1 MSDRKEFRDLASPQ
15 AARDAV
21 ASLDLSPAPEAVP
34 LREARGRVLA
44 ERVDAALD
52 VPGFDRAS
60 MDGYAVRARD
70 TFGADEADPATLD
83 LVGAVHAGAEPDVR
97 VEPGTC
103 AEISTGAVMP
113 DGADA
118 VVMVERTDEL
128 GGDADAD
135 ATGSTDGAEPAR
147 TAVRTSVAPGDHV
160 MTAGTDIAAG
170 ARALGPGTRLTPRE
184 IGLLSALGVD
194 EVPVRGRPRVGIVST
209 GDELVR
215 PGEELNPGRGEIYDV
230 NSTTIAA
237 GVEEAGGEPVLY
249 PHAGDDYDEME
260 RLLRRAAD
268 ECDLVLSSGSTS
280 ASAVDVIYRVI
291 EARGELLLHGVA
303 VKPGKPMLVGRLDRT
318 DEADDSRGGES
329 AYVGL
334 PGYPVSAL
342 TIFRTFVAPAI
353 REAAGQPEPATA
365 TTEGRMG
372 VSERYGEGRLRLMP
386 VGLLD
391 LRDGDSAGDADDRPL
406 VYPVD
411 KGSGAT
417 TSLVEADGVVAVDPD
432 TEYLD
437 VGESVSVDLFSP
449 DVRPPTLLGV
459 GEDDPALNRLLDRL
473 ANPRYLDVGSREGLR
488 RLRDGVPDVAVT
500 AGPTDRDV
508 DAVDLGGWT
517 REWGLVVPDGN
528 PDDVAG
534 IADLIDR
541 DLRFRNRPT
550 VSGLRRSLD
559 AALDEFASGRD
570 ADRREL
576 AERIDGYE
584 RTVKAFESP
593 VRAVAA
599 GDADAGLGLR
609 ETATRLGC
617 EFVPL
622 GEQSVVVRAAPD
634 RVDREPVATLAAAL
648 SGEESPEATDG
659 RATGRRSVDAAAE
672 RPDLDAVLDSLPG
685 YSRNSRNDP

>member
-1 MSDRKEFRDLASPQ
+1 MSDRKEFRDLATPA
-15 AARDAV
+15 AAREAI
-21 ASLDLSPAPEAVP
+21 ASLDLSPSPETVP

-44 ERVDAALD
+44 DRVDAAVD

-70 TFGADEADPATLD
+70 TFGADEADPAELD
-83 LVGAVHAGAEPDVR
+83 LVGAVHAGAAPDVT
-97 VEPGTC
+97 VDPGAC
-103 AEISTGAVMP
+103 AEVSTGAVMP

-118 VVMVERTDEL
+118 VVMVERTDEVDA
-128 GGDADAD
+128 GDDGGSGEGDAATDDA
-135 ATGSTDGAEPAR
+135 SR
-147 TAVRTSVAPGDHV
+147 IAVRTSVAPGDHV

-184 IGLLSALGVD
+184 IGLLSALGLD
-194 EVPVRGRPRVGIVST
+194 EVPVKGRPRVGIVST

-215 PGEELNPGRGEIYDV
+215 PGDELDPDRGEIYDV

-318 DEADDSRGGES
+318 DEADDSRGSES
-329 AYVGL
+329 AYIGL

-365 TTEGRMG
+365 TVEGRMG
-372 VSERYGEGRLRLMP
+372 VEERYAEGRLRLMP
-386 VGLLD
+386 VGLLNLD
-391 LRDGDSAGDADDRPL
+391 EAATAAADDRPL

-437 VGESVSVDLFSP
+437 VGETVSVDLFSP

-473 ANPRYLDVGSREGLR
+473 DNPRYLAVGSREGLR

-508 DAVDLGGWT
+508 DAEVIGGWA
-517 REWGLVVPDGN
+517 REWGLVVPEGN
-528 PDDVAG
+528 PEAVSG
-534 IADLIDR
+534 PADLVDR
-541 DLRFRNRPT
+541 DLRFRNRQT
-550 VSGLRRSLD
+550 VSGLRSSLD
-559 AALDEFASGRD
+559 AALDDLASERD
-570 ADRREL
+570 ADRRAL

-584 RTVKAFESP
+584 RTAKAFESP

-609 ETATRLGC
+609 ETAERLGC
-617 EFVPL
+617 GFVSL
-622 GEQSVVVRAAPD
+622 GEQSVVVRAAAD
-634 RVDREPVATLAAAL
+634 RVEREPVAALAAEL
-648 SGEESPEATDG
+648 RGGEGDDG
-659 RATGRRSVDAAAE
+659 GADAAE
-672 RPDLDAVLDSLPG
+672 SGPDFDAILADLPG

>member
-1 MSDRKEFRDLASPQ
+1 MSDRKEFRDLATPE
-15 AARDAV
+15 AAREAI
-21 ASLDLSPAPEAVP
+21 ASLDLSPAPETVP

-44 ERVDAALD
+44 ERVDAAID

-70 TFGADEADPATLD
+70 TFGADEADPAELD
-83 LVGAVHAGAEPDVR
+83 LVGAVHAGAAPDVT

-118 VVMVERTDEL
+118 VVMVERTDEVD
-128 GGDADAD
+128 GGDSGGGRIAI
-135 ATGSTDGAEPAR
+135 
-147 TAVRTSVAPGDHV
+147 RTSVAPGDHV

-194 EVPVRGRPRVGIVST
+194 EVPVGGRPRVGIVST

-215 PGEELNPGRGEIYDV
+215 PGDELDPDRGEIYDV

-318 DEADDSRGGES
+318 EEADDSRGSES
-329 AYVGL
+329 AYIGL

-365 TTEGRMG
+365 TVEGRMG
-372 VSERYGEGRLRLMP
+372 VGERYGEGRLRLMP

-391 LRDGDSAGDADDRPL
+391 LEAGDRPL

-473 ANPRYLDVGSREGLR
+473 DNPRYLAVGSREGLR

-500 AGPTDRDV
+500 AGPTERDV
-508 DAVDLGGWT
+508 DAEAVGGWT

-528 PDDVAG
+528 PDDVTG

-559 AALDEFASGRD
+559 AVLDDLADGRD
-570 ADRREL
+570 ADRRDL
-576 AERIDGYE
+576 AEEIDGYE
-584 RTVKAFESP
+584 RTAKAFESP

-609 ETATRLGC
+609 ETADRLGC
-617 EFVPL
+617 GFVSL
-622 GEQSVVVRAAPD
+622 GEQSVVVRAASD
-634 RVDREPVATLAAAL
+634 RIDREPVAALAAELGGGAD
-648 SGEESPEATDG
+648 DG
-659 RATGRRSVDAAAE
+659 AETAGAGADAAE
-672 RPDLDAVLDSLPG
+672 DRPDLDAILADLPG